1 VSKKLQKF
9 YNQKSSCDDSSF
21 SRPALQS
28 ATQKADARYNP
39 RVQALAIHLNYLN
52 ASPKNTTNTCLYV
65 SKSVAL
71 QQFHVSKSVRI
82 PSFHVSKSV
91 RILSFHVSK
100 SVRFLSFYVSKSVN
114 YEKKDIQQARR
125 VEESKAAQT
134 INTQRCKTMRQDF
147 HP

>member
-1 VSKKLQKF
+1 MSKKLQKF

-21 SRPALQS
+21 SHPTLQS

-71 QQFHVSKSVRI
+71 QQFY
-82 PSFHVSKSV
+82 VSKSV

>member
-1 VSKKLQKF
+1 MSKKLQKF

-21 SRPALQS
+21 SHPALQS

-91 RILSFHVSK
+91 RL
-100 SVRFLSFYVSKSVN
+100 LSFYVSKSVN

>member
-1 VSKKLQKF
+1 MCQRSYKNFIIRSLPATTLLF
-9 YNQKSSCDDSSF
+9 PH
-21 SRPALQS
+21 PALQS

-91 RILSFHVSK
+91 R
-100 SVRFLSFYVSKSVN
+100 FLSFYVSKSVN

-125 VEESKAAQT
+125 VKE
-134 INTQRCKTMRQDF
+134 
-147 HP
+147 

>member
-1 VSKKLQKF
+1 MSKKLQKF

-21 SRPALQS
+21 SHPTLQP

-52 ASPKNTTNTCLYV
+52 ASQKNTINTCLYV

-71 QQFHVSKSVRI
+71 QQ
-82 PSFHVSKSV
+82 
-91 RILSFHVSK
+91 FHVSK

>member
-1 VSKKLQKF
+1 MSKKLQKF

-21 SRPALQS
+21 SHPALQS

-52 ASPKNTTNTCLYV
+52 ASPKNTINTCLYV

-82 PSFHVSKSV
+82 
-91 RILSFHVSK
+91 LSFHVSK
-100 SVRFLSFYVSKSVN
+100 SVRFLSFHVSKSVN

-125 VEESKAAQT
+125 VEESKAAQA

>member
-1 VSKKLQKF
+1 MSKKLQKF

-21 SRPALQS
+21 SHPALQS

-71 QQFHVSKSVRI
+71 QQFHVSKSVR
-82 PSFHVSKSV
+82 
-91 RILSFHVSK
+91 
-100 SVRFLSFYVSKSVN
+100 FLSFYVSKSVN

>member
-1 VSKKLQKF
+1 MSKKLQKF

-21 SRPALQS
+21 SHPALQS

-52 ASPKNTTNTCLYV
+52 ASQKNTTNTCSYV

-71 QQFHVSKSVRI
+71 QQFY
-82 PSFHVSKSV
+82 VSKSV
-91 RILSFHVSK
+91 RILSIHVSK

-114 YEKKDIQQARR
+114 YEKKDIQ
-125 VEESKAAQT
+125 
-134 INTQRCKTMRQDF
+134 
-147 HP
+147 

>member
-1 VSKKLQKF
+1 MSKKLQKF

-21 SRPALQS
+21 SHPALQS
-28 ATQKADARYNP
+28 ATQKADARYNS

-65 SKSVAL
+65 SKSVVL

-91 RILSFHVSK
+91 R
-100 SVRFLSFYVSKSVN
+100 FLSFYVYKSVN